1 MDCVM
6 LVKARRPYA
15 GTDGPLTKK
24 EMVLCVKCWQPV
36 AQLRARP
43 GDLSHENNSDISK
56 GKYVPTFNFF
66 NSTSCGTA

>member
-1 MDCVM
+1 MDCIM
-6 LVKARRPYA
+6 LVKARLPYA
-15 GTDGPLTKK
+15 GTDGPLVKK

-36 AQLRARP
+36 AQFQARP
-43 GDLSHENNSDISK
+43 RDLSHENNSDTSK

>member
-1 MDCVM
+1 MDCIM
-6 LVKARRPYA
+6 LVKARLPYA

-24 EMVLCVKCWQPV
+24 ETVLCVKCWQPI
-36 AQLRARP
+36 AQFRARP
-43 GDLSHENNSDISK
+43 RDLSHENNSDISE